1 MARRALAPA
10 TLAVVQAVDAVAA
23 SGWVVGCSGG
33 ADSLALAWAA
43 AHVGGRRGT
52 AVRAVVVDHGLQGG
66 SDAVAAGVVA
76 VMGGF
81 GLDAMAVRVEVAEVG
96 AGPEAS
102 ARDAR
107 YAALADAAGP
117 GDRVLLGHT
126 LDDQAETVLL
136 GLARGSGV
144 RSLAGM
150 PGERDRYVR
159 PLLGL
164 RRTVTAEACRELGLT
179 PWNDPHNVDPRF
191 ARVRVREAVL
201 PVLER
206 ELGPGVAEALA
217 RTAQLARADAD
228 FIDRAVP
235 SAPDDRMHCAWLAGL
250 DPALRGRV
258 VRDWL
263 AASGAGDVGATH
275 VAAVDR
281 LVTQWRGQR
290 GVDVPGGRVIRQ
302 DGCLAWR
309 PLG

>member
-10 TLAVVQAVDAVAA
+10 TLAVVQAVDALPPG
-23 SGWVVGCSGG
+23 GWVVGCSGG

-43 AHVGGRRGT
+43 AHVARRRAT
-52 AVRAVVVDHGLQGG
+52 AVCAVVVDHGLQAG
-66 SDAVAAGVVA
+66 SDAVAADVVA
-76 VMGGF
+76 VLGGF
-81 GLDAMAVRVEVAEVG
+81 GLDAEVVRVEVADTG

-102 ARDAR
+102 ARVAR
-107 YAALADAAGP
+107 YAALADAAGS
-117 GDRVLLGHT
+117 GEHVLLGHT

-164 RRTVTAEACRELGLT
+164 RRAVTAEACRELGLA
-179 PWNDPHNVDPRF
+179 PWVDPHNADLRY

-217 RTAQLARADAD
+217 RTARLARADAAFLD
-228 FIDRAVP
+228 AAVP
-235 SAPDDRMHCAWLAGL
+235 SAPADGMHCAWLAGL

-258 VRDWL
+258 VRGWL